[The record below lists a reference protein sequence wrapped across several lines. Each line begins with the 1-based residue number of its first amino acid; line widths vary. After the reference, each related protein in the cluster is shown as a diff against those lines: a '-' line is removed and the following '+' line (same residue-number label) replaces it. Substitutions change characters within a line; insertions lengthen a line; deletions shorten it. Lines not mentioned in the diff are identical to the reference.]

1 MSFLQK
7 RNFPIKNL
15 KYGYQKRQKEA
26 ADFSIV
32 KATAPH
38 SLFATIFFTD
48 HFTRLL
54 LSHSSPLTVSSDIHS
69 AVPHTAP

>member
-1 MSFLQK
+1 MSKGSCRFT
-7 RNFPIKNL
+7 
-15 KYGYQKRQKEA
+15 
-26 ADFSIV
+26 DFSIV

>member
-1 MSFLQK
+1 MV
-7 RNFPIKNL
+7 IKKAKGSCL
-15 KYGYQKRQKEA
+15 LT
-26 ADFSIV
+26 DFSIV